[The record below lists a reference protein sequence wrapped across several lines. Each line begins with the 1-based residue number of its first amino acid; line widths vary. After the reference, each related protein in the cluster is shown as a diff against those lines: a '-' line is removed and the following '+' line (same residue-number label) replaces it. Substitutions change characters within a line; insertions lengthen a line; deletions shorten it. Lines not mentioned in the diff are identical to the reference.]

1 MESGHEEDAGHV
13 VVDAVGIVE
22 VGGKS
27 NVKETGV
34 SRVRLALFGRKSPRG
49 LAVP

>member
-13 VVDAVGIVE
+13 VDAVGIVE
-22 VGGKS
+22 VGGKG